1 MLGSRKLRFE
11 CWKWIAGCD
20 SLWREKSEERPRMG
34 EEGGGAGGAVEMR
47 VAAPFFTGDKN
58 ICWDIN
64 LEL

>member
-1 MLGSRKLRFE
+1 MIHSGERSLRR
-11 CWKWIAGCD
+11 D
-20 SLWREKSEERPRMG
+20 REW
-34 EEGGGAGGAVEMR
+34 GGVAGGAVEMR